1 MYSNMTTTTFTLLA
15 DTVTDG
21 KLFIFSGN
29 DTSSPGSSLVE
40 NGTDL
45 IENES
50 IEFIGTDSLIVVAFL
65 YGILPLAK

>member
-50 IEFIGTDSLIVVAFL
+50 IEFIGTDSLIVVF
-65 YGILPLAK
+65 